1 VVAGLAKEFAPHG
14 VAINA
19 VNPGPVRSPRWE
31 RLMEAAAARDGISA
45 TEAEARML
53 ERMGLQR
60 LVTPEEVAAAVL
72 RLAAPD
78 AAVMNGASV
87 FVEGRP

>member
-1 VVAGLAKEFAPHG
+1 M
-14 VAINA
+14 
-19 VNPGPVRSPRWE
+19 
-31 RLMEAAAARDGISA
+31 RLGIPKAAAARDGTSA
-45 TEAEARML
+45 AEAEARTL
-53 ERMGLQR
+53 ARMDLQR

-78 AAVMNGASV
+78 AAAMNGASV

>member
-1 VVAGLAKEFAPHG
+1 MLFRS
-14 VAINA
+14 A
-19 VNPGPVRSPRWE
+19 VNPGPVRSARWD
-31 RLMEAAAARDGISA
+31 RLMEAAAARDGIGVA
-45 TEAEARML
+45 EAEARTL
-53 ERMGLQR
+53 ARMGLQR

-78 AAVMNGASV
+78 AAEMNGASV